1 MGEPSARIARRVR
14 ADLGADA
21 DEALR
26 LLADL
31 PETLPLGAG
40 LDPDRVHGA
49 LVLAAGGD
57 LARLRE
63 AVELARTD
71 WRDALVAGGLAH
83 TGWEQRLDA
92 ELGPA

>member
-1 MGEPSARIARRVR
+1 MGEPSARVARRVR

-21 DEALR
+21 VEALG
-26 LLADL
+26 LLTDL

-71 WRDALVAGGLAH
+71 WRDALVAGGLADD
-83 TGWEQRLDA
+83 GWRQRLDV

>member
-1 MGEPSARIARRVR
+1 MGEPSARVARRVR

-21 DEALR
+21 VESLG
-26 LLADL
+26 L
-31 PETLPLGAG
+31 PATLPLGAG

-71 WRDALVAGGLAH
+71 WRDALVAGGLADD
-83 TGWEQRLDA
+83 GWRQRLDV